1 MHNNWRQTGITVVN
15 TTNSHRTITRNTAR
29 QNTGRTSKSEGET
42 LMKKQITKHF
52 MAFFLSLVMIMA
64 MGLTAFADETETYTL
79 TVNNT
84 GTTEHIFELYQIF
97 TGDLSDDGTLS
108 NIQWG
113 AGVTDAGKK
122 QFEDASTK
130 AASLNE
136 NNAKDFAN
144 SLAQFLTSPTTSTG
158 VSANSSYKFD
168 DLTAGYYLVKDKD
181 GTQING
187 GSYTSFI
194 MKVTGNETVSTKLG
208 VPTVEKKLRI
218 SMTVPTVKRNNGM
231 IPLTMI
237 LVTWY
242 LIKLRVLCRPT
253 LIAIRPTS
261 MSSPIR

>member
-1 MHNNWRQTGITVVN
+1 
-15 TTNSHRTITRNTAR
+15 
-29 QNTGRTSKSEGET
+29 
-42 LMKKQITKHF
+42 MKKQITKHF